1 MSSFDNIQRKQITM
15 VAFLLF
21 IALSL
26 ILSKFE
32 LFYYRAS
39 DVIIALDSLFFIF
52 YSYTDAKKFPT
63 LPKICYAI
71 ITALF
76 FVNLLTSVRVCSL
89 KFNNSD
95 KSASEIDV
103 ILANDYSNYI
113 TQYTQ
118 PFIIF
123 AIIILFILVVKL
135 KRSPNE

>member
-1 MSSFDNIQRKQITM
+1 M
-15 VAFLLF
+15 VAFMVF
-21 IALSL
+21 IVLSF
-26 ILSKFE
+26 ILSKNFE
-32 LFYYRAS
+32 GFYYRAS

-52 YSYTDAKKFPT
+52 YSYTDAKKFPK

-71 ITALF
+71 IASLF
-76 FVNLLTSVRVCSL
+76 FVNLFSSVRICSL
-89 KFNNSD
+89 KFSHSE

-123 AIIILFILVVKL
+123 AVIILFILVAKL
-135 KRSPNE
+135 KLPKDD